1 MIKKILLT
9 LSSLYVVVIFFL
21 VSRGISDGDMY
32 FHDMIYLIGPVV
44 LAWVIYFI
52 WKKPNVKKK

>member
-1 MIKKILLT
+1 
-9 LSSLYVVVIFFL
+9 
-21 VSRGISDGDMY
+21 MY